1 MVRFVVVAAAALLAA
16 CSANDD
22 FPAPQIASI
31 NPTHATPGTAVLIA
45 GDYFCHQ
52 SEEDPQG
59 PPCTTMGAIYF
70 GSMVANALQYDETQ
84 IMAEVPTGVGSVDV
98 TISVAGE
105 RSNAITFTFD

>member
-1 MVRFVVVAAAALLAA
+1 MARFIALVALLAG

-31 NPTHATPGTAVLIA
+31 APDHATPGTAVLIA

-52 SEEDPQG
+52 SGEDPQG
-59 PPCTTMGAIYF
+59 PPCTTMGAVSF
-70 GSMVANALQYDETQ
+70 GAMVANPLQYDETQ
-84 IMAEVPTGVGSVDV
+84 IMVEVPSGVGTVDV

-105 RSNAITFTFD
+105 QSNAIAFTFD

>member
-1 MVRFVVVAAAALLAA
+1 VVRIVVAAALVAA

-31 NPTHATPGTAVLIA
+31 APDHATPGTAVLIA

-59 PPCTTMGAIYF
+59 PPCTTMGAVSF
-70 GSMVANALQYDETQ
+70 GEMVANALQYDETQ
-84 IMAEVPTGVGSVDV
+84 IMVEVPSGVGTVDV
-98 TISVAGE
+98 TIAVAGE
-105 RSNAITFTFD
+105 QSNAIAFTFE